1 MDFGILVLRVKALG
15 MKGKGILRRRL
26 IVIRGALLFAVAG
39 AVTLIAQ
46 QRDMRDFL
54 GLGAPPD
61 QAAAKLG
68 EPLFKQNCAACH
80 GENARGGEGP
90 NLVRSTLVLHDE
102 KGQDIGQVIKTGR
115 PDAGM
120 PAFPGLKQADIYN
133 IAEYIH
139 LQVENA
145 ANRGVYNSLYASQR
159 SQTSGDAK
167 KGAEFF
173 TTNCAGCHSATGD
186 LAKIGSKYPQA
197 AAMEARFI
205 WPASRGP
212 AHAAVKTK
220 SGEVVEGSI
229 VRLDDFDVALRAASG
244 EYHAWPRNEVE
255 VSMENKLS
263 GHRALLAKYTD
274 ADLHNLTA
282 YLLTLK

>member
-1 MDFGILVLRVKALG
+1 MTVLRA
-15 MKGKGILRRRL
+15 
-26 IVIRGALLFAVAG
+26 ALLGAVAG
-39 AVTLIAQ
+39 ALGLSAQ
-46 QRDMRDFL
+46 QRDMREFL

-61 QAAAKLG
+61 KAAAKLG

-102 KGQDIGQVIKTGR
+102 KGKEIGQVVSNGR

-120 PAFPGLKQADIYN
+120 PAFPGLKPTEMYD

-145 ANRGVYNSLYASQR
+145 ANRGVYNSIYANQR

-167 KGAEFF
+167 QGEKFF
-173 TTNCAGCHSATGD
+173 TANCATCHSVSGD
-186 LAKIGSKYPQA
+186 LAKIGLKYPQA

-205 WPASRGP
+205 WPASREP
-212 AHAAVKTK
+212 AHATVKTE
-220 SGEVVEGSI
+220 SGEVIAGS
-229 VRLDDFDVALRAASG
+229 VVKLDDFDVALRDATG
-244 EYHAWPRNEVE
+244 DYHDWPRDRVK
-255 VSMENKLS
+255 VKVDDKLS
-263 GHRALLAKYTD
+263 GHRALLPKYTD
-274 ADLHNLTA
+274 PDLHNLTA

>member
-1 MDFGILVLRVKALG
+1 MIRAVLILAVPGVLN
-15 MKGKGILRRRL
+15 IS
-26 IVIRGALLFAVAG
+26 
-39 AVTLIAQ
+39 AQ
-46 QRDMRDFL
+46 QRDMREFL

-68 EPLFKQNCAACH
+68 EPLFKQNCSACH

-102 KGQDIGQVIKTGR
+102 KGQDIGQVIKNGR

-145 ANRGVYNSLYASQR
+145 ANRGVYNNLYANQR

-167 KGAEFF
+167 AGREFF
-173 TTNCAGCHSATGD
+173 GTNCAGCHSASGD
-186 LAKIGSKYPQA
+186 LAKIGAKYPQA

-205 WPASRGP
+205 WPTSREP
-212 AHAAVKTK
+212 AQATVKTK
-220 SGEVVEGSI
+220 SGNVIAGSI
-229 VRLDDFDVALRAASG
+229 VRLDDFDVALRDASG
-244 EYHAWPRNEVE
+244 EYHEWPRSEAEV
-255 VSMENKLS
+255 KIKDRLS

-274 ADLHNLTA
+274 ADVHNITA
-282 YLLTLK
+282 YLLSLR